1 LLRSRTVKSISRPDQ
16 TFWEKIPLRYSSSI
30 VLISAFLVLEV
41 IAIKNFMLKNSGSYT
56 EFLDVFRV
64 CGKDLIF
71 VLILSFLFISLS
83 VVFKKA
89 PKAVLKVVFIIFAF
103 IYSLSLIAQAVL
115 FKVTGFGLTREYIQN
130 FLHNPGEDLRMVLSE
145 ASWFY
150 WLCLICLLILLMI
163 LSKMPDS
170 RWVNKLEY
178 YLARGSDRAAKRIVL
193 IFILVFFISLETL
206 ALLPRLEAVHPAI
219 KQVPF
224 IELINGFYPDKKPE
238 ENQKMEILSEERQD
252 KPINLMAGDGFRPF
266 NVVLIIFESLSWKY
280 CDIYRPGL
288 GTTPFL
294 AELAKKAL
302 VVDRLYSVDPHTT
315 KALVSIIGGIYPFP
329 EPAVLEA
336 RPGVLPE
343 KALPHLLK
351 RIGYRT
357 AFFQTANNYEDRPGL
372 VSNLGYDLFR
382 GLYHMPQ
389 EGFSYVNYFGREEM
403 MMLKP
408 SLEWIEEVKGQPFFI
423 TYLTLSTHHEYG
435 YPSDFPVRD
444 YNVNNESHNRYL
456 NAVRYTDGFIKKLFN
471 EFEKRNLVKS
481 TIFIIIGD
489 HGEAFGEHGLSGHN
503 YTLWEEGLRVPG
515 IIFAPAILPG
525 AGRIEG
531 FRSVLDIA
539 PTVCDLLGLKVTEG
553 EFIGK
558 SLLSPPDENR
568 ELFFTGWSSSR
579 ITGYR
584 KGRYKFIFPVW
595 TPGAEIYDNL
605 VDEND
610 VRDMFETGGQLKT
623 EANMYEEK
631 TRRWWDAVAF
641 QYREWEQGSRSDFK
655 SDQPEDYA
663 KKIEARIDGLI
674 TIYGHGYFPEK
685 TEPGRTVY
693 VRVGIKCENKV
704 KRPLQLKAILY
715 FEESGARTEFNLV
728 PRVPLENLEPGEF
741 TSAETVIAVPAE
753 WPVGV
758 SRLYVGVLDERRG
771 HFLPAAGS
779 GFAASQEGA
788 IYIGE
793 LNLFLA
799 EGDKK

>member
-1 LLRSRTVKSISRPDQ
+1 VKNVSRPDQ
-16 TFWEKIPLRYSSSI
+16 TFWEKIPLRYSGSI
-30 VLISAFLVLEV
+30 VLISAFLAFEV
-41 IAIKNFMLKNSGSYT
+41 IAIKKFMLKNSGSYT

-64 CGKDLIF
+64 CGKDLLF
-71 VLILSFLFISLS
+71 ILLVSFLFISFS
-83 VVFKKA
+83 VIFQKS
-89 PKAVLKVVFIIFAF
+89 PQRVLKIGFVIFAF
-103 IYSLSLIAQAVL
+103 FYSLSLIAQAVL
-115 FKVTGFGLTREYIQN
+115 FKKTGFGLTREYIQN
-130 FLHNPGEDLRMVLSE
+130 FLHNPGEDLKMVLSE
-145 ASWFY
+145 AGWVYWFCL
-150 WLCLICLLILLMI
+150 LCLLMLFII
-163 LSKMPDS
+163 LSKVPDS
-170 RWVNKLEY
+170 LWVKKLEY
-178 YLARGSDRAAKRIVL
+178 YLVRGSDRVARRIIL
-193 IFILVFFISLETL
+193 IIILVFFISLETL

-224 IELINGFYPDKKPE
+224 IELINGFRPDKKPKE
-238 ENQKMEILSEERQD
+238 CQKLEILPEERQD
-252 KPINLMAGDGFRPF
+252 NPINLMAGDEFRPF

-280 CDIYRPGL
+280 CDIYKPGL
-288 GTTPFL
+288 ETTPFL

-302 VVDRLYSVDPHTT
+302 VIDRLYSVDPHTT
-315 KALVSIIGGIYPFP
+315 KALVPIIAGIYPFP

-336 RPGVLPE
+336 RPGILPE

-351 RIGYRT
+351 RFGYRT

-372 VSNLGYDLFR
+372 VFNLGYDLFR

-408 SLEWIEEVKGQPFFI
+408 SLEWIDEVKGQPFFI

-435 YPSDFPVRD
+435 YPPNFPVRD
-444 YNVNNESHNRYL
+444 YGVNNENHNRYL
-456 NAVRYTDGFIKKLFN
+456 NAVRYTDGFIKNLFN
-471 EFEKRNLVKS
+471 AFEKRSLLNS
-481 TIFIIIGD
+481 TIFIIVGD

-515 IIFAPAILPG
+515 IIYAPAILPG
-525 AGRIEG
+525 AGRTEG

-539 PTVCDLLGLKVTEG
+539 PTVCDLLGLKLTEG
-553 EFIGK
+553 EFIGR
-558 SLLSPPDENR
+558 SLLSPPDENP
-568 ELFFTGWSSSR
+568 EFFYTGWSSSR

-610 VRDMFETGGQLKT
+610 VRDMFETGGRLKA
-623 EANMYEEK
+623 EVNLYKEK
-631 TRRWWDAVAF
+631 TRRWWEAVAV
-641 QYREWEQGSRSDFK
+641 QYREWEQGSRSEFK
-655 SDQPEDYA
+655 SNQPEDYA
-663 KKIEARIDGLI
+663 KKIKASIEDLI
-674 TIYGHGYFPEK
+674 TIYGYGYFPEK

-704 KRPLQLKAILY
+704 KRPLQFKAILY
-715 FEESGARTEFNLV
+715 FEENGARTEFNLV

-753 WPVGV
+753 WPLGL

-771 HFLPAAGS
+771 HFLAAAGS
-779 GFAASQEGA
+779 GFEVSQEGTV
-788 IYIGE
+788 YIGE
-793 LNLFLA
+793 LNLFSA